1 MSRFYGDEGGDCWA
15 NCKAKGLL
23 VDDQIMIVANILWWV
38 NIALE
43 DFAIVVYGGFN
54 NAQLHTRGILPGS
67 SLGRVLLFFDV
78 INGGEDVE
86 CRNCKELGHFAR
98 DCPEKKQPAEES

>member
-38 NIALE
+38 NITIE

-54 NAQLHTRGILPGS
+54 NAELSDALRIEFRPGG
-67 SLGRVLLFFDV
+67 SLEPQAYSWCLAWEFPREISCLL
-78 INGGEDVE
+78 
-86 CRNCKELGHFAR
+86 
-98 DCPEKKQPAEES
+98 